1 MRLRACAWGIRR
13 ASGSSEQ
20 RKSSAPLPSRP
31 GTRRALLNA
40 CVGVGISFHPSHTGN
55 GRFNLPTMSGP
66 AAATAVV
73 KAAKEFLGDRITTNA
88 TLRAH
93 HAHGQDTQPPV
104 LPDAVAFIETTD
116 EVARVLAL
124 CHLHSVPVVPWGA
137 GTSLEGHVTPVR
149 GGITLDLSRMTR
161 IIDVSQ
167 PDMDC
172 RIEAGVTREQL
183 NTHLR
188 DMGLF
193 FPVDPG
199 TAACTI
205 GGMCA
210 TRASGTN
217 AVRYGTIRE
226 NVLGLTVALADGR
239 VIRTG
244 GRTRKSAAGYD
255 LTRLFIGSEGTLGVI
270 SEVQLRLHGIP
281 EAISAATCQFPTL
294 RGAVETVIAILQC
307 GIPVARME
315 LLDEVQMGACIAYSK
330 LEGLEALP
338 TLFFEFHGTTTAV
351 TEQAQQAEDIAA
363 SFEGR
368 AFRWATEASERGRLW
383 QARHDAYWACLA
395 LKPGHNGIATDA
407 IVPISRL
414 DEAVLGA
421 KEDIAASGLTA
432 PIVGHVGD
440 GNFHTVIL
448 VPPEPDG
455 LTRAWELDRKIVARA
470 LALGGSCSGEHGIG
484 IGKRGF
490 LEQEVG
496 AEALAVMRS
505 LKATLD
511 PVGILNPGKIF
522 LN

>member
-1 MRLRACAWGIRR
+1 MPGPVDAVIDAARA
-13 ASGSSEQ
+13 
-20 RKSSAPLPSRP
+20 
-31 GTRRALLNA
+31 
-40 CVGVGISFHPSHTGN
+40 
-55 GRFNLPTMSGP
+55 
-66 AAATAVV
+66 
-73 KAAKEFLGDRITTNA
+73 FLGERLTTNA
-88 TLRAH
+88 ALREH
-93 HAHGQDTQPPV
+93 HSHGQDTQPPV
-104 LPDAVAFIETTD
+104 LPDAVAFVESSEET
-116 EVARVLAL
+116 AKLLAL
-124 CHLHSVPVVPWGA
+124 CNAHGVPVVPWGA

-149 GGITLDLSRMTR
+149 GGITVDMSRMNH
-161 IIDVSQ
+161 ILDVSQ

-172 RIEAGVTREQL
+172 RIQAGVTREQL

-188 DMGLF
+188 DLGLF

-199 TAACTI
+199 TSACTI
-205 GGMCA
+205 GGMCG

-270 SEVQLRLHGIP
+270 TEIQMRLHGIP
-281 EAISAATCQFPTL
+281 EAMSSATCQFATL
-294 RGAVETVIAILQC
+294 NGAVETVIAILQH

-315 LLDEVQMGACIAYSK
+315 LLDEVQIDACVAYSK
-330 LEGLEALP
+330 LEGLESLP
-338 TLFFEFHGTTTAV
+338 TLFFEFHGTPAAV
-351 TEQAQQAEDIAA
+351 AEQAQQAEEIA
-363 SFEGR
+363 SGFEGR
-368 AFRWATEASERGRLW
+368 GFRWATEASERSKLW

-395 LKPGHNGIATDA
+395 LKPGHQGIATDA

-414 DEAVLGA
+414 DEAILGA
-421 KEDIAASGLTA
+421 KEDIKASGLTA

-455 LTRAWELDRKIVARA
+455 LARAWELDKKIVARA
-470 LALGGSCSGEHGIG
+470 LALGGSCSGEHGVG
-484 IGKRGF
+484 IGKREF
-490 LEQEVG
+490 LEQEHG
-496 AEALAVMRS
+496 AEALAVMRAI
-505 LKATLD
+505 KTTLD
-511 PVGILNPGKIF
+511 PRGIMNPGKVF